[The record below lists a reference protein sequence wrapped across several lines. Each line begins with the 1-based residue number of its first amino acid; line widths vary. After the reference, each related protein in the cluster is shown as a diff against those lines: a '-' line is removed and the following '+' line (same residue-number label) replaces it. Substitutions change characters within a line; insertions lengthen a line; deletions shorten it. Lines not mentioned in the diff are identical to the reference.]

1 MLGDG
6 RTVALV
12 GIDGSV
18 DWWPVP
24 TIHAPPVCAAVLDPD
39 LGGRFVLS
47 PVGPHDVARDYVS
60 GTNVLETTYRTES
73 GVVRVT
79 EALNSG
85 MSGRLPWTELAR
97 RVDGLEGTV
106 PMRWRLSP
114 GDRFGEA
121 RPWASWRAGAPVVVV
136 QDQSLA
142 LLVHGAD
149 PGTVSAHE
157 VVGDAV
163 VSAGERLLVT
173 VVVADH
179 EPLSLPSQPSIER
192 RLDHSRRSWR
202 EWSDGVDYDGPWRS
216 AVVRSALALKALFYE
231 PGGAIAAAATTSLP
245 ERRGG
250 DKNWDYRYSWVRDS
264 SFTIDAFIGLGL
276 HEEVHASVSWIL
288 DALRRHGPE
297 LEVFYTLD
305 GDVPRQ
311 QRELAAR
318 GYRDS
323 RPVRDGNRA
332 VAQLQLGNFGDLFDT
347 VARYVAAG
355 HLLDRGT
362 AQALA
367 DLADQC
373 CDRWTKKDS
382 GIWELEALEH
392 YTISKIGCWV
402 ALDRATALASAGQ
415 LPKERAHRW
424 ARESAEVRQWVDEHC
439 WSDERRSY
447 TMYAGSTEL
456 DAAVLLAGRTGF
468 DRGDRLFA
476 TIEAV
481 QRELG
486 VPDSPLLYRYSG
498 MQDEEGAFVACS
510 FWMVHAL
517 VSTHQAARAA
527 ALMDR
532 SVALVSEV
540 GLLAEQIDPVDG
552 SFLGNFPQALSH
564 LALVNA
570 ACALADAAIDDG

>member
-24 TIHAPPVCAAVLDPD
+24 TIHAPPICAAILDPAC
-39 LGGRFVLS
+39 GGRFSLS
-47 PVGPHDVARDYVS
+47 PVGSFEAERAYVAN
-60 GTNVLETTYRTES
+60 TNVLETTYRTAS

-97 RVDGLEGTV
+97 RVDGLEGMVT
-106 PMRWRLSP
+106 MRWQLAP

-121 RPWASWRAGAPVVVV
+121 RPWASWQAEVPIIVV
-136 QDQSLA
+136 QDQRLA

-157 VVGDAV
+157 VSGQAP
-163 VSAGERLLVT
+163 VSAGQRLLVT
-173 VVVADH
+173 VVVTDH
-179 EPLSLPSQPSIER
+179 EPLSLPTQQSIER
-192 RLDHSRRSWR
+192 RLDHSCRSWK
-202 EWSDGVDYDGPWRS
+202 EWSDGIEYDGPWRT
-216 AVVRSALALKALFYE
+216 AVVRSALALKTLFYE

-245 ERRGG
+245 EARGG
-250 DKNWDYRYSWVRDS
+250 QKNWDYRYSWVRDS
-264 SFTIDAFIGLGL
+264 SFTIDAFISLGL

-288 DALRRHGPE
+288 GALRQHGPD
-297 LEVFYTLD
+297 LRVFYTLD
-305 GDVPRQ
+305 GDVPDQ

-323 RPVRDGNRA
+323 RPVRSGNRA
-332 VAQLQLGNFGDLFDT
+332 GAQLQLGNFGDLFDT

-355 HLLDRGT
+355 HLLDKET
-362 AQALA
+362 AQSLA

-373 CDRWTKKDS
+373 CDRWTAKDS
-382 GIWELEALEH
+382 GIWELESLEH

-402 ALDRATALASAGQ
+402 ALDRAADLASAGQ
-415 LPKERAHRW
+415 LPRKRAPRW
-424 ARESAEVRQWVDEHC
+424 ASEADEVRRWVNEWC
-439 WSDERRSY
+439 WSDDRQTY
-447 TMYAGSTEL
+447 TMYPGSTEL

-468 DRGDRLFA
+468 DRGERLLG

-486 VPDSPLLYRYSG
+486 VGQSPLLFRYSG
-498 MQDEEGAFVACS
+498 MRDEEGAFVACS

-517 VSTHQAARAA
+517 VNTHQPGRAA
-527 ALMDR
+527 VLMDR
-532 SVALVSEV
+532 TVALASEL
-540 GLLAEQIDPVDG
+540 GLLSEQIDAADG
-552 SFLGNFPQALSH
+552 TFLGNFPQALSH

-570 ACALADAAIDDG
+570 ACALADTPPDES

>member
-6 RTVALV
+6 RTVALA
-12 GIDGSV
+12 GLDGSV

-24 TIHAPPVCAAVLDPD
+24 TIHAPPICAAILDPSR
-39 LGGRFVLS
+39 GGRFSLS
-47 PVGPHDVARDYVS
+47 PVEAYEVERSYVAD
-60 GTNVLETTYRTES
+60 TNVLQTNYRTES
-73 GVVRVT
+73 GLVRVT

-97 RVDGLEGTV
+97 RVDGLEGRV
-106 PMRWRLSP
+106 AMQWRLAP
-114 GDRFGEA
+114 GDRFGDA
-121 RPWASWRAGAPVVVV
+121 RPWASWQAEVPVIVV
-136 QDQSLA
+136 QDQNLA
-142 LLVHGAD
+142 LLVHGAH

-157 VVGDAV
+157 VSGEAL
-163 VSAGERLLVT
+163 VSEGERLLVT
-173 VVVADH
+173 VVVTDH
-179 EPLSLPSQPSIER
+179 EPLSLPTRQSIER
-192 RLDHSRRSWR
+192 RLDHSCRSWR
-202 EWSDGVDYDGPWRS
+202 EWSDGIDYDGPWRRD
-216 AVVRSALALKALFYE
+216 VVRSALALKTLFYE

-245 ERRGG
+245 EARGG
-250 DKNWDYRYSWVRDS
+250 HKNWDYRYSWVRDS

-288 DALRRHGPE
+288 AALRDNGPE
-297 LEVFYTLD
+297 LRVFYTLD
-305 GDVPRQ
+305 GGVPDE
-311 QRELAAR
+311 QRELAVR

-323 RPVRDGNRA
+323 RPVRAGNRA
-332 VAQLQLGNFGDLFDT
+332 AAQLQLGNFGDLFDT

-355 HLLDRGT
+355 HLLDLGT
-362 AQALA
+362 AQSLA

-373 CDRWTKKDS
+373 CDRWTAKDS
-382 GIWELEALEH
+382 GIWELESLEH

-402 ALDRATALASAGQ
+402 ALDRAAALASTGQ
-415 LPKERAHRW
+415 LPGERAQRW
-424 ARESAEVRQWVDEHC
+424 ASEAAEVRRWVNERC
-439 WSDERRSY
+439 WSDERQTY
-447 TMYAGSTEL
+447 TMYAGSSEL

-468 DRGDRLFA
+468 DRGERLLG

-486 VPDSPLLYRYSG
+486 VGDSPLLFRYSG

-517 VSTHQAARAA
+517 ASSHQVGRAV

-532 SVALVSEV
+532 SVALASDL
-540 GLLAEQIDPVDG
+540 GLLSEQIDADDG
-552 SFLGNFPQALSH
+552 TFLGNFPQALSH

-570 ACALADAAIDDG
+570 ACALADADPNDS